1 MVVVEEVEEE
11 VEVVSWKVGVDV
23 EEEAKEV
30 GVVVDVAMTAEGE
43 EDGDHQWLVVGE
55 EVEEDL
61 RLAAAMVVVM
71 MMLILVSRFQIF
83 FYLFLI
89 YNVKGEKQE
98 DLKERKRT

>member
-1 MVVVEEVEEE
+1 MVVVEVVE
-11 VEVVSWKVGVDV
+11 VEVVLWKVGVDV

-30 GVVVDVAMTAEGE
+30 GVVVDVAMMAEGE

-61 RLAAAMVVVM
+61 RLAAAMVVEV
-71 MMLILVSRFQIF
+71 MMLILVSSFVLF
-83 FYLFLI
+83 ADLFLI